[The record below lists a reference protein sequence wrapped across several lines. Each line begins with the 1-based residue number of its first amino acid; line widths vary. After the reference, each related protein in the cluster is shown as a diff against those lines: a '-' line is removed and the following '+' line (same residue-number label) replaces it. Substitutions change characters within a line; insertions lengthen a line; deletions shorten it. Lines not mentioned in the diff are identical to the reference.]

1 MKLLLGC
8 KELPMSGNFL
18 QEAKAISATK
28 SVNKKCFVF
37 KVILIRDYRKNRDK
51 HQRKFLEN
59 GIRE

>member
-1 MKLLLGC
+1 
-8 KELPMSGNFL
+8 MSGNFL
-18 QEAKAISATK
+18 QEAKAMSATK

-37 KVILIRDYRKNRDK
+37 KVILIRDYRKNRYK